1 MKINLPNELSKYDKI
16 IYEPFCIFE
25 KKNFLEDSIYQR
37 LKNSFPDEK
46 IFPGVHENG
55 KKIFMNNKH
64 QEFYEFIDKNI
75 WGDFYNYF
83 NHHGLFN
90 LIILTTLISLFSQI
104 GDLFISLLKRKA
116 KVKNTSNLLPGHGGF
131 LDRIDG
137 MILSIPVGFYL
148 FTLI

>member
-1 MKINLPNELSKYDKI
+1 M
-16 IYEPFCIFE
+16 
-25 KKNFLEDSIYQR
+25 
-37 LKNSFPDEK
+37 
-46 IFPGVHENG
+46 
-55 KKIFMNNKH
+55 
-64 QEFYEFIDKNI
+64 
-75 WGDFYNYF
+75 
-83 NHHGLFN
+83 
-90 LIILTTLISLFSQI
+90 IILTTLISLFSQI

>member
-83 NHHGLFN
+83 NQKNFLNF
-90 LIILTTLISLFSQI
+90 
-104 GDLFISLLKRKA
+104 FI
-116 KVKNTSNLLPGHGGF
+116 
-131 LDRIDG
+131 
-137 MILSIPVGFYL
+137 
-148 FTLI
+148 